1 MKIRLIS
8 EHPGRLSVR
17 RKCELAGMARSTYY
31 AARSRP
37 ESQRVRGNRSLLVLI
52 RAIFGQ
58 FEELYGSRR
67 IHADLR
73 QQEIRCSRNRVAR
86 LMRQAGLKA
95 IRPRPG
101 RITTT
106 DSKHD
111 YPVAPDRLQRNFQ
124 ASGPNQIYVADIS
137 YIPTEEGW
145 LYLAS
150 ELDLY
155 SHRIVGWAFSDR
167 LGRRLTLAALEM
179 AVGTRRPGPG
189 LIHHSDRGVQYAC
202 GDFQRFLAHY
212 GMIPSMS
219 RKGNPYDNAV
229 AESFFRT
236 LKVELVYR
244 RRFRTRDEAR
254 SAIVKYIESFY
265 NRRRRHSSLGYL
277 SPAEFEERS
286 ACAA

>member
-179 AVGTRRPGPG
+179 ATGTRRPGPG